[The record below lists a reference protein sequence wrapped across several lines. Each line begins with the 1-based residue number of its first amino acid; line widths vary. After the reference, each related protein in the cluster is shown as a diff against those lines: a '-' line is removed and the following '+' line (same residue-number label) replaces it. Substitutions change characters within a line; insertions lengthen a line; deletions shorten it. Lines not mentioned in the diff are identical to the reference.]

1 MFQEAPGFEQRLSD
15 LQAQI
20 DRLTISLQ
28 LWRDGQERATPADE
42 RLSRFADDVADV
54 LQEWS
59 AIGDRHARAVDAL
72 ERQVAAFATVEHRL
86 LRESAERFETLQRM
100 VQHEWTAMRHL
111 PFEPAGSR
119 REQAAE
125 LTHACVAATTIRV
138 SADRADAIEGV
149 ERDLQDHLAALVLAP
164 RHQPVSEAPAHASVA
179 DVPVADAAGA
189 DAMSAVAAVADAP
202 DAAAPAGHPPP
213 SVVTVPVDHAIP
225 AMPLPDQEG
234 ALLDELSALRTD
246 MISRLAEVRVL
257 LRDVEVRVVEDQERE
272 HRVHQ
277 RFIMAMAFMLVMA
290 IVGGAWWASGMQR
303 RVSATQARLA
313 DVEAA
318 AARSAETA
326 AADLAAARAE
336 TTRLADLSRRLAAD
350 TGTMGAV
357 LSAPDLVRFGL
368 AGVDGSPTTAQLLWS
383 RSRGLVLS
391 AAGLSAPPD
400 GFTYQAWLLTEADAI
415 TAGLFVPDETG
426 HAALVSGQ
434 PPTVGRPVIGV
445 SLTLEPSAGS
455 ATPTGRIVALNRLV
469 RRPPPPDTAAP

>member
-72 ERQVAAFATVEHRL
+72 ERQVAAFATVEDRL
-86 LRESAERFETLQRM
+86 LRESADRFETLQRM

-111 PFEPAGSR
+111 QFEPAGSR

-125 LTHACVAATTIRV
+125 LTYACVAATATRV
-138 SADRADAIEGV
+138 SADPAAAIEGA

-164 RHQPVSEAPAHASVA
+164 RHQPASKAPAHASV
-179 DVPVADAAGA
+179 VDATN
-189 DAMSAVAAVADAP
+189 
-202 DAAAPAGHPPP
+202 AAAPASPLPP
-213 SVVTVPVDHAIP
+213 SVATIPVDHAIP
-225 AMPLPDQEG
+225 AMLLPDQDA
-234 ALLDELSALRTD
+234 ALLDELSAVRTD
-246 MISRLAEVRVL
+246 MTSRLAEVRVL
-257 LRDVEVRVVEDQERE
+257 LRDVEARVVEDQERE

-277 RFIMAMAFMLVMA
+277 RFIMAMALMLVLA

-303 RVSATQARLA
+303 QVSATQAKLA

-336 TTRLADLSRRLAAD
+336 TTRLSDLSRRLAAD
-350 TGTMGAV
+350 TGIMGAV

-368 AGVDGSPTTAQLLWS
+368 AGVDGSSTTAQLLWS

-400 GFTYQAWLLTEADAI
+400 GFTYQAWLLTESEAI
-415 TAGLFVPDETG
+415 TAGLFAPDETG
-426 HAALVSGQ
+426 HATLISGQ
-434 PPTVGRPVIGV
+434 PPAVGRPVLGV

-469 RRPPPPDTAAP
+469 RRPPPDAVVP